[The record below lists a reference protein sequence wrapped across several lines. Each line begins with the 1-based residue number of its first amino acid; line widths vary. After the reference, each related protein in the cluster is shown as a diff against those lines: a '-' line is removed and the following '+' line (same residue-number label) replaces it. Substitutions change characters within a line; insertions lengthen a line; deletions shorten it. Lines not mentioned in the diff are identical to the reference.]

1 MTKQKKKK
9 DRNFT
14 EACGGQCLR
23 KEELLFM
30 ERIIS
35 ERPHVVKAGNAN
47 CAEQSEGT
55 SVIYQLVHEVNEH

>member
-1 MTKQKKKK
+1 
-9 DRNFT
+9 
-14 EACGGQCLR
+14 
-23 KEELLFM
+23 M

-35 ERPHVVKAGNAN
+35 ERPHVVKAGNVN

>member
-1 MTKQKKKK
+1 MKRDQAKKK

-23 KEELLFM
+23 KEEVFM

-35 ERPHVVKAGNAN
+35 ERPRVVKAGNVN

>member
-23 KEELLFM
+23 KEELFM